1 MKRIKPAPTST
12 LASTLA
18 FTAATMLGAVIFSS
32 TALAMPK
39 DMKFT
44 ITKGGNPVGT
54 HVFKFSGDENKL
66 RVDVKTHTKVKVLFL
81 NFTYDHTRTEQW
93 SGAKLVS
100 LKSKTDDDGTPH
112 KLSIKATKTKISG
125 MANGKPISKDGLAL
139 PVTFWN
145 ADVLLN
151 KHLFSALHGK
161 DFKLK
166 WKKLLDEEVMVEGKM
181 VKAKVYET
189 KSVSGDLD
197 RKLWYSKDGEFL
209 KTTFK
214 KKGYDIAW
222 IRE

>member
-1 MKRIKPAPTST
+1 MKHTKSVLMLTLAPTLT
-12 LASTLA
+12 LAAAAMVGA
-18 FTAATMLGAVIFSS
+18 FVFSS
-32 TALAMPK
+32 TAVAMPK
-39 DMKFT
+39 DMQFT
-44 ITKGGNPVGT
+44 ITKGGDPIGT

-66 RVDVKTHTKVKVLFL
+66 RVDVETHTKVKVLFL
-81 NFTYDHTRTEQW
+81 NFVYDHKRTEQW
-93 SGAKLVS
+93 SGSKLVS

-112 KLSIKATKTKISG
+112 KLAIKATKTKILG
-125 MANGKPISKDGLAL
+125 MANGKPISKNGMAL

-151 KHLFSALHGK
+151 KNLFSALHGK
-161 DFKLK
+161 DFKIK
-166 WKKLLDEEVMVEGKM
+166 WTKLPDEEVMVEGKT
-181 VKAKVYET
+181 VKANVYET
-189 KSVSGDLD
+189 KSASGDLD

>member
-1 MKRIKPAPTST
+1 MKRIKSVLTLTLAPT
-12 LASTLA
+12 L
-18 FTAATMLGAVIFSS
+18 
-32 TALAMPK
+32 ALAAVAMVGSFVFSNTAEAKPK

-44 ITKGGNPVGT
+44 ITKGGDPIGT

-66 RVDVKTHTKVKVLFL
+66 RVVVETHTKVKVLFL
-81 NFTYDHTRTEQW
+81 NFTYDHKRTERW
-93 SGAKLVS
+93 SGEKFVS
-100 LKSKTDDDGTPH
+100 LKSKTNDDGTPH
-112 KLSIKATKTKISG
+112 KLAIKATKTKIRG
-125 MANGKPISKDGLAL
+125 MANGKPISKDGVAL

-145 ADVLLN
+145 PDVLLN
-151 KHLFSALHGK
+151 KNLFSALHGK

-166 WKKLLDEEVMVEGKM
+166 WKKLPDEKVMVEGKM

-189 KSVSGDLD
+189 KSASGDLD